1 MITENKPIT
10 MAEAKEILKDYES
23 EKAKAA
29 SAMIKKF
36 NKLSIDES
44 RKLMSEIKKLNLE
57 KLKDEDIIKIIDFL
71 PDDAESLRKIFTGS
85 DIAFDQDEISK
96 ILNVIK

>member
-10 MAEAKEILKDYES
+10 MAESKEILKEYDT
-23 EKAKAA
+23 EKSKAA
-29 SAMIKKF
+29 TAMIKKF
-36 NKLSIDES
+36 TKLSADEAK
-44 RKLMSEIKKLNLE
+44 KLFLDIKKLNLE

-85 DIAFDQDEISK
+85 DTAFDQDEISK